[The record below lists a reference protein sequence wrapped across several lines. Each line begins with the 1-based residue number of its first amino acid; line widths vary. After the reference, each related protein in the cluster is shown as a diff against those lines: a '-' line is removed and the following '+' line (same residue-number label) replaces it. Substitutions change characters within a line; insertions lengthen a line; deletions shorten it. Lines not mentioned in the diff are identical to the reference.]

1 MKIYSIKTT
10 LPFSKLAPQTA
21 QNLSSNAFI
30 LWCAF
35 YAAGQAQASFDI
47 TPQMITK
54 QWGMSRATY
63 YRMLTELQ
71 EKRYLVPDRDNYIFY
86 EQPINK
92 ELSQ

>member
-35 YAAGQAQASFDI
+35 YVAGQAQASFDI

-54 QWGMSRATY
+54 QWVC
-63 YRMLTELQ
+63 LELHIIVC
-71 EKRYLVPDRDNYIFY
+71 YLNRKKKDI
-86 EQPINK
+86 
-92 ELSQ
+92 